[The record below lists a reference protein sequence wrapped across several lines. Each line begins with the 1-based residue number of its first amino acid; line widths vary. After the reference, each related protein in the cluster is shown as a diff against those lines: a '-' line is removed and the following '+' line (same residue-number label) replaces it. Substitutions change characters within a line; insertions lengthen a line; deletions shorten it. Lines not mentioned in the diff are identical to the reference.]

1 MFKKFSK
8 NRKRK
13 MDNQHQMEEKEL
25 NQDVALEEQNTSE
38 EQLENTTTSGENIAV
53 NAAEL
58 ADDIGTTEENAVVAQ
73 LEEDKIQLEKQVNEL
88 KDKYLR
94 LVAEFDNFRKRTM
107 KEQLELRKVAA
118 RDTMSVLLPVLD
130 DFNRA
135 KKNAEEI
142 QNEYFQQ
149 GVGLVINK
157 LHNVLEQKGLMP
169 MDTPAGTPFNPELH
183 HALTEVPA
191 ANEEMKG
198 KIIDTVEKGYY
209 LNETLIRHARVVVGK

>member
-8 NRKRK
+8 NRKQK
-13 MDNQHQMEEKEL
+13 MDNQHQIEEKDL
-25 NQDVALEEQNTSE
+25 NQEIALEEQNT
-38 EQLENTTTSGENIAV
+38 
-53 NAAEL
+53 AAEL
-58 ADDIGTTEENAVVAQ
+58 ADEAATTKEKSIVAQ
-73 LEEDKIQLEKQVNEL
+73 FQEEKTQLETQVNEL

-107 KEQLELRKVAA
+107 KEQLELRKVAS

-142 QNEYFQQ
+142 QNEYFQT

-157 LHNVLEQKGLMP
+157 LHHVLEQKGLTP
-169 MDTPAGTPFNPELH
+169 MDTPVGTPFNPELH

-191 ANEEMKG
+191 ASEEMKG

-209 LNETLIRHARVVVGK
+209 LNEILIRHARVVVGK

>member
-8 NRKRK
+8 NRKQK
-13 MDNQHQMEEKEL
+13 MDNQHQIEEKDL
-25 NQDVALEEQNTSE
+25 NQEVALEEQMESTVASE
-38 EQLENTTTSGENIAV
+38 KVDEDAK
-53 NAAEL
+53 
-58 ADDIGTTEENAVVAQ
+58 ENAMIVQ
-73 LEEDKIQLEKQVNEL
+73 LQEEKIQLEVQVNEL

-135 KKNAEEI
+135 KINAEET

-157 LHNVLEQKGLMP
+157 LHHVLEQKGLVP

-183 HALTEVPA
+183 HAITEVPVTD
-191 ANEEMKG
+191 EEMKG
-198 KIIDTVEKGYY
+198 KVIDTVEKGYY
-209 LNETLIRHARVVVGK
+209 LNEILIRHARVVVGK